1 MGLARSWGAGEAGA
15 CVTDRAGLDA
25 SNAKQLK
32 LSKTGHPL
40 KSARLMAAPA
50 QEQDTQKGKQ
60 RRWLGQHPLRTVLR
74 IAATIGSVWVVGT
87 ALTTLWPK
95 ADRVA
100 PTLPSADAPSS
111 LAPFPSTPV
120 TVMVVGV
127 DANGINDSINRA
139 APQGP
144 ANADSLMLIRVQPE
158 RPLQILQLPTEL
170 GVNLPGAAAMQP
182 LARSYREGGVAL
194 TADVVADVV
203 GLKEGEPSRYVV
215 MPRRALRTLVNGL
228 GDLDV
233 RLNQTLSHTD
243 QRQNYSV
250 NLQAGRQTL
259 NAAQAEQL
267 ARFRPDPLKDHE
279 RRLRQQWLVRA
290 IHDQMLQPNAILVL
304 PGLVNDLSSQ
314 VESDMNS
321 QEWLSL
327 AAAALSSKQPPVIS
341 TLPLAPRAGEQ
352 PLRQLKAGAPF
363 PLWPPKN

>member
-1 MGLARSWGAGEAGA
+1 
-15 CVTDRAGLDA
+15 
-25 SNAKQLK
+25 
-32 LSKTGHPL
+32 
-40 KSARLMAAPA
+40 
-50 QEQDTQKGKQ
+50 
-60 RRWLGQHPLRTVLR
+60 
-74 IAATIGSVWVVGT
+74 
-87 ALTTLWPK
+87 
-95 ADRVA
+95 
-100 PTLPSADAPSS
+100 
-111 LAPFPSTPV
+111 
-120 TVMVVGV
+120 
-127 DANGINDSINRA
+127 
-139 APQGP
+139 
-144 ANADSLMLIRVQPE
+144 
-158 RPLQILQLPTEL
+158 
-170 GVNLPGAAAMQP
+170 
-182 LARSYREGGVAL
+182 
-194 TADVVADVV
+194 
-203 GLKEGEPSRYVV
+203 